1 MNLTMK
7 RWTKCAWI
15 VAGLLAVIMI
25 AASAFTVPVA
35 DDFATYQS
43 VTGYHSSLGHLGQA
57 LHHSGTFYMT
67 WQGTYFSCFLD
78 ALLSPLTI
86 GGMWLLR
93 IEMMVHSVLVF
104 GAIFF
109 FLRVFT
115 KVCVPEDAGWVFPF
129 AYVLFMVS
137 MTCFADYNQ
146 VWFWFNASCVHSL
159 PILLML
165 FSLGFV
171 IRYVG
176 DGKVSN
182 IVIAGIIAA
191 AGLGGVLVAVGAA
204 CYLLLMIDVYLLMS
218 RRKLPIPMIV
228 LSVEYLVLA
237 LVNTLA
243 PGNFARHTVIDS
255 SGVHP
260 MEALKGTFKIV
271 SAHFLGIRT
280 SYALWAIA
288 LLFLLIGLY
297 AHTSKQVNRKAYI
310 GSS

>member
-7 RWTKCAWI
+7 RWTRCAWI

-43 VTGYHSSLGHLGQA
+43 VTGYQSSLGHLGQA

-129 AYVLFMVS
+129 VYVLFMVS

-176 DGKVSN
+176 
-182 IVIAGIIAA
+182 
-191 AGLGGVLVAVGAA
+191 GG
-204 CYLLLMIDVYLLMS
+204 
-218 RRKLPIPMIV
+218 
-228 LSVEYLVLA
+228 
-237 LVNTLA
+237 
-243 PGNFARHTVIDS
+243 
-255 SGVHP
+255 
-260 MEALKGTFKIV
+260 
-271 SAHFLGIRT
+271 
-280 SYALWAIA
+280 
-288 LLFLLIGLY
+288 
-297 AHTSKQVNRKAYI
+297 
-310 GSS
+310 